1 MARNT
6 EELELLITSY
16 KAKYPTREGM
26 VLYGQN
32 KMLKIKSAYY
42 LKAKELRGAIKSGGK
57 KYWYYGAK
65 DWFKLCKKHGIK
77 EFNSNLPLILWKY
90 EDYKDSVALD
100 DLLDKYA
107 NSLGKKTLN

>member
-1 MARNT
+1 
-6 EELELLITSY
+6 
-16 KAKYPTREGM
+16 M

-32 KMLKIKSAYY
+32 KMLKIKLPYY
-42 LKAKELRGAIKSGGK
+42 LKAKELRAAIKYGGK
-57 KYWYYGAK
+57 KHWYYGAEN
-65 DWFKLCKKHGIK
+65 WFKLCKKHGIK

-107 NSLGKKTLN
+107 NGLGKKTLN